1 MYAAFVS
8 TFDDYLGELRTFL
21 VAEGLA
27 DNTILIFQS
36 DNGHSMEERTFRGGG
51 YSGPYR
57 AGKFSLFEGGIRVPA
72 IICWPKE
79 LPQGEVRDQVA
90 MNIDWF
96 PTLVELCGLS
106 AEGMDVDGKSLL
118 PLIKDGSKPSPH
130 KALHFDFGKQWAV
143 RCGEWKLI
151 ANPHDVTPEGEK
163 VLNELFLS
171 NLEKDNTEHTNFKDQ
186 YPEKVKELQAMRDV
200 FERSLEK

>member
-21 VAEGLA
+21 AAEGLA
-27 DNTILIFQS
+27 ENTIIVFQS

-57 AGKFSLFEGGIRVPA
+57 SGKFSMFEGGIRVPA

-79 LPQGEVRDQVA
+79 LPQGEVRDQIA

-96 PTLVELCGLS
+96 PTLVDLCGLS
-106 AEGMDVDGKSLL
+106 AEGMEVDGKSLVE
-118 PLIKDGSKPSPH
+118 LIKDGSRPSPH
-130 KALHFDFGKQWAV
+130 EVLHFDFGDQWMV
-143 RCGEWKLI
+143 RFGNWKLI
-151 ANPHDVTPEGEK
+151 ANPEDVTPKQRIVQKG
-163 VLNELFLS
+163 LFLS
-171 NLEKDNTEHTNFKDQ
+171 NLEKDNTESTNLVEQ
-186 YPEKVKELQAMRDV
+186 YPDMVKKLQAMRKA
-200 FERSLEK
+200 FEDSLEK